1 MLASY
6 MHLRKCCHGQAPA
19 VFMLLAA
26 LAPATAW
33 AQVNGTALGAAPGGI
48 PLDLSGEWGNLI
60 HEDFPERIPGPEL
73 GDYLG
78 LPINAAARMAGVSW
92 DASLLTLPEYQC
104 RVHPSDYGPRGPALI
119 RIWKDVNRA
128 TQATIAYH
136 THISTWETERTI
148 WMDGRPH
155 PPEYALHTSQG
166 FSTGK
171 WEGSM
176 LTVTTTHLKRGW
188 LRRNG
193 IPRSSKAVVTEHFI
207 RHGNYLT
214 LATIVNDPEYLTEP
228 FIRTTDF
235 VANFQQQVA
244 PYPCESVDEVAG
256 RPDGYVPHRLPGTN
270 AFLKEF
276 PKNHNIPE
284 AAAMGGAE
292 TMYPEYREKMN
303 TSMGK

>member
-1 MLASY
+1 MKPISLQPIVW
-6 MHLRKCCHGQAPA
+6 C
-19 VFMLLAA
+19 LL
-26 LAPATAW
+26 LLLKSSSMM
-33 AQVNGTALGAAPGGI
+33 AQVTPVGAVDGTGLGGGAI
-48 PLDLSGEWGNLI
+48 VPIDLTGEWANLI
-60 HEDFPERIPGPEL
+60 HEDFPERIPGPDL

-78 LPINAAARMAGVSW
+78 LPINAAARMAGVTW

-104 RVHPSDYGPRGPALI
+104 RVHPSDYAPRGPALI
-119 RIWKDVNRA
+119 RIWKDVDRT
-128 TQATIAYH
+128 TQETIALH

-171 WEGSM
+171 WEGDM

-193 IPRSSKAVVTEHFI
+193 IPRSSRAVVTEHLI
-207 RHGNYLT
+207 RHDHYLT
-214 LATIVNDPEYLTEP
+214 WVAVVNDPEYLTEP

-235 VANFQQQVA
+235 ALAKDQQIA
-244 PYPCESVDEVAG
+244 PYPCESVEEVAG
-256 RPDGYVPHRLPGTN
+256 RSIGYVPHHLPGTN
-270 AFLKEF
+270 KFLEEF
-276 PKNHNIPE
+276 PKRFNIPA

-292 TMYPEYREKMN
+292 TMYPEYRLKMN
-303 TSMGK
+303 MSLGK

>member
-1 MLASY
+1 
-6 MHLRKCCHGQAPA
+6 MHIRNHVCRALSAI
-19 VFMLLAA
+19 LLTVA
-26 LAPATAW
+26 LTPGTVL
-33 AQVNGTALGAAPGGI
+33 AQVNGTALGAAPAAI
-48 PLDLSGEWGNLI
+48 PQDLAGEWANLL
-60 HEDFPERIPGPEL
+60 HEDQPERIPGPEL

-78 LPINAAARMAGVSW
+78 LPINAAARMAGLSW

-119 RIWKDVNRA
+119 RIWKDVNRV

-171 WEGSM
+171 WEGNM

-193 IPRSSKAVVTEHFI
+193 IPRSSKAVVTEHLV

-214 LATIVNDPEYLTEP
+214 LTSIVNDPEYLTES
-228 FIRTTDF
+228 FIHTTDF
-235 VANFQQQVA
+235 VYNAQQQIA
-244 PYPCESVDEVAG
+244 PYPCESVEEVAG
-256 RPDGYVPHRLPGTN
+256 RADGYVPHHLPGTN
-270 AFLKEF
+270 QFLKEF
-276 PKNHNIPE
+276 TKKHNLPE

-292 TMYPEYREKMN
+292 TMYPEYKGKMN
-303 TSMGK
+303 LSAGK